1 MTVFVG
7 SRVVRRISHAS
18 GGVAFPGHI
27 LNTRQMSDA
36 VVSPRH
42 VLHMAPQDRWSQAA
56 AKPEG
61 DYIDESL
68 SAEGFIH
75 CSTADQVLI
84 PANDRFAGRDD
95 LVLLVIDLERV
106 PSRTVFEDCYES
118 GNAFPHI
125 YGPIPVAA
133 VTRVVPFPCEP
144 DGRFQ
149 LPEMLSSAS
158 NQEFI

>member
-1 MTVFVG
+1 MTGQSGTDDPIFHIALPDDWVNAF
-7 SRVVRRISHAS
+7 AS
-18 GGVAFPGHI
+18 GEYSVS
-27 LNTRQMSDA
+27 TRGMSLDD
-36 VVSPRH
+36 V
-42 VLHMAPQDRWSQAA
+42 
-56 AKPEG
+56 
-61 DYIDESL
+61 
-68 SAEGFIH
+68 GFIH

-118 GNAFPHI
+118 GHAFPHI